1 MAGNAP
7 VAFINTELDELST
20 LACVALGLPLITDL
34 NADLFTAIQTGNFVH
49 INEDTGIVE
58 IDSDKQPV
66 PRLTPTN
73 DVPTHSELQLTPIQ
87 EEMLT
92 GAQGGS
98 RAERLRLLVEWGESV
113 GTEHLIEV
121 DNALPDGLFVPNR
134 TLGDLPFEL
143 IEGYINYTKGC
154 LIDDVEVTATAH
166 ASFMDL
172 GREAGVSMTWTCAP
186 HVTVTRVRSQQWP
199 LGSCLNLACFAPRSA
214 VRRLP
219 LKSKPKSPP
228 TPTGDALNTS
238 LERPVG
244 YASRRSSGFP
254 HYASSQPVSSA
265 QGSLHQVGHQC
276 LHIAGITPEV
286 PGLEAALQGH
296 EPDGTV
302 IFSDVELAE
311 VYIIL
316 TTATEDEVDP
326 VYFGCPHATL
336 QEVVELAKKLRGKK
350 VHENVTLL
358 ISMSYAIEGQARR
371 LGYAQEIE
379 DAGGQ
384 VMTDSCPSNSLW

>member
-1 MAGNAP
+1 
-7 VAFINTELDELST
+7 
-20 LACVALGLPLITDL
+20 
-34 NADLFTAIQTGNFVH
+34 
-49 INEDTGIVE
+49 
-58 IDSDKQPV
+58 
-66 PRLTPTN
+66 
-73 DVPTHSELQLTPIQ
+73 
-87 EEMLT
+87 
-92 GAQGGS
+92 
-98 RAERLRLLVEWGESV
+98 
-113 GTEHLIEV
+113 
-121 DNALPDGLFVPNR
+121 
-134 TLGDLPFEL
+134 
-143 IEGYINYTKGC
+143 
-154 LIDDVEVTATAH
+154 
-166 ASFMDL
+166 
-172 GREAGVSMTWTCAP
+172 
-186 HVTVTRVRSQQWP
+186 
-199 LGSCLNLACFAPRSA
+199 
-214 VRRLP
+214 
-219 LKSKPKSPP
+219 
-228 TPTGDALNTS
+228 
-238 LERPVG
+238 
-244 YASRRSSGFP
+244 
-254 HYASSQPVSSA
+254 
-265 QGSLHQVGHQC
+265 